1 MCKLKLFM
9 VCFHSGH
16 YDFVTSRMYSDSKN
30 NNERSQQGVQTQSYQ
45 KRIILA
51 SPMLVL
57 FLTIPLVSYTKKGGS
72 GKGTKHNDTSWLYLV
87 RWNKLDFSAVQ
98 HEHTYRATICTE
110 PLFITRSKLALWWGV
125 LCSHRVVKAFAC
137 P

>member
-30 NNERSQQGVQTQSYQ
+30 NNERSQQGVQAQSYYQ

-51 SPMLVL
+51 SLTLVL

-72 GKGTKHNDTSWLYLV
+72 GKGTKHNDTS
-87 RWNKLDFSAVQ
+87 
-98 HEHTYRATICTE
+98 
-110 PLFITRSKLALWWGV
+110 
-125 LCSHRVVKAFAC
+125 
-137 P
+137 